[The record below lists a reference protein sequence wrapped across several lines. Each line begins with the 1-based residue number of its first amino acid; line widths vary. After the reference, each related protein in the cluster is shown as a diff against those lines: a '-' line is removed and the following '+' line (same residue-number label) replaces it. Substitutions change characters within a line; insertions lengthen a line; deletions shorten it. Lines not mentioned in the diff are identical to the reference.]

1 MYSEKE
7 FKVLSQEEIQKLAP
21 SIYTEQ
27 GSSNTSEKYVHI
39 PTSKVVSDMELLG
52 WEVVDAK
59 EVKVRKQTKAGYQKH
74 LVVFRNQDV
83 SINNGDN
90 DVVFPQILLTNS
102 HNGMNPFTFTAGL
115 FRFICSNGLV
125 ISTQEF
131 ENVKI
136 RHYGYSFEE
145 LQETVKQMVLKL
157 PLTVESMNKMQATE
171 LGMDQMLDFAK
182 KALEVRHP
190 VVEGKRIEVDLMELL
205 RPYRDE
211 DKGSSVWKV
220 YNVLQEKITGGDYF
234 YATKKSKRKSRNL
247 KSFTKDMEVNQKL
260 FDLALEYVS

>member
-1 MYSEKE
+1 MVCE
-7 FKVLSQEEIQKLAP
+7 
-21 SIYTEQ
+21 
-27 GSSNTSEKYVHI
+27 
-39 PTSKVVSDMELLG
+39 
-52 WEVVDAK
+52 
-59 EVKVRKQTKAGYQKH
+59 
-74 LVVFRNQDV
+74 
-83 SINNGDN
+83 
-90 DVVFPQILLTNS
+90 
-102 HNGMNPFTFTAGL
+102 
-115 FRFICSNGLV
+115 NGLV

-136 RHYGYSFEE
+136 RHMGYDFTE
-145 LQETVKQMVLKL
+145 LQKTINSMVEKL